1 MGAVEKDA
9 YRESL
14 CSLRPLGLPRSCI
27 GTDVLDCSGLLSR
40 TGGCLAGSDGR
51 LLDFRGFFMARLQGN
66 GPVIKGFDFGPS

>member
-14 CSLRPLGLPRSCI
+14 CSLRPLDLWRSCT

-40 TGGCLAGSDGR
+40 TGGCLAGSDGK
-51 LLDFRGFFMARLQGN
+51 LLAFRGFFMVRLQGSD
-66 GPVIKGFDFGPS
+66 PLIEGFD